1 MHSLFLSHS
10 SVDAA
15 LTAALSQRLRTAVE
29 GVAFDSIIDY
39 EKIPNLDILVDQ
51 EKLARGKFWP
61 PQLNEWLARCHSG
74 VVLLTEHAARSAWVL
89 KETSIMEWRLDR
101 DPSFRLFI
109 ARFPEVTDE
118 LLKEN
123 KYGALDLDRIHR
135 IPVPAPGAD
144 TPDQY
149 RERAAA
155 CIGDTLREQ
164 LKTAAPQKTV
174 FDELVG
180 TLGDLLEDLK
190 TNTLR
195 TIAERVRAAPPA
207 WSAAGDPRREYIAS
221 HTRKVLN
228 FLAPYW
234 VDASA
239 AIRLRLLSR
248 SAAPRPACM
257 NGACVADYTGLMY
270 VRRAHFMS
278 IQFVAPEVGGGDDGE
293 GPDYIEQQICQWF
306 RDRKIYT
313 GSNET
318 IRAKLTNM
326 KAPVYVVLPDRL
338 DNAALKELRNRFK
351 RVTFIMPIGEKL
363 VRDDTLEDVEWLEPE
378 VDVEIEGQERDRF
391 RLAVAFLENT

>member
-1 MHSLFLSHS
+1 
-10 SVDAA
+10 
-15 LTAALSQRLRTAVE
+15 
-29 GVAFDSIIDY
+29 
-39 EKIPNLDILVDQ
+39 
-51 EKLARGKFWP
+51 
-61 PQLNEWLARCHSG
+61 
-74 VVLLTEHAARSAWVL
+74 
-89 KETSIMEWRLDR
+89 
-101 DPSFRLFI
+101 
-109 ARFPEVTDE
+109 
-118 LLKEN
+118 
-123 KYGALDLDRIHR
+123 
-135 IPVPAPGAD
+135 
-144 TPDQY
+144 
-149 RERAAA
+149 
-155 CIGDTLREQ
+155 
-164 LKTAAPQKTV
+164 
-174 FDELVG
+174 
-180 TLGDLLEDLK
+180 
-190 TNTLR
+190 
-195 TIAERVRAAPPA
+195 VRAAPPA
-207 WSAAGDPRREYIAS
+207 WSAAGDPRREYIEEIARRILSGNLGGFTGIDEFVGELGVTMDAS

-278 IQFVAPEVGGGDDGE
+278 IQFVAPDVGGGDDGE

-313 GSNET
+313 GNNET
-318 IRAKLTNM
+318 IRARLTSM

-338 DNAALKELRNRFK
+338 DNAALKELRDRFR